1 MRQFAAFTTNPSDAR
16 LTEMLSALHD
26 LPNVLIVFN
35 HPLWDLYK
43 IGQDLHPQRVEEFL
57 TQNSR
62 TIHAVELN
70 GLRNW

>member
-1 MRQFAAFTTNPSDAR
+1 
-16 LTEMLSALHD
+16 MLSALHD

-43 IGQDLHPQRVEEFL
+43 IGQGLHQQRVEEFL

-62 TIHAVELN
+62 SIHAVELN